1 MNKISFKGIVDT
13 TLRDGQQSPLLYDY
27 RKYRFNLEDKM
38 SLIKG
43 MLELGINHI
52 ELFSP
57 VVSQIE
63 KNDITQIINFV
74 KKQSKKVRMLA
85 HCRIHEYDIEE
96 AVNIGFDGINL
107 YMGVSTLAQKYKYQ
121 KNFSQVKKTINKII
135 KKTRLIYPDLYIRFS
150 IEDAFRTKLSDI
162 YSIYDDLSPYVNTF
176 GIPDTVGIAS
186 PEQVG
191 KTVKLLKLRYPNTDL
206 ECHFHNDRG
215 LAIANS
221 LSAIEAGAQ
230 FIDASIWGLA
240 ERSGITSLTALLLNL
255 DTLKKNLG
263 KPYKLSLCYPINV
276 LMGSILKAQVPYTE
290 PVSLTNRTHIAGVH
304 QKAVVGNNKTYEGI
318 NLSKFG
324 VNKNQLLLG
333 PLSGWNLLYYY
344 LTNVENFRLSV
355 RDAKLI
361 ASEFKQEVAVITA
374 DRNPKDILLAIVE
387 RLKFRK
393 KAVPQTY
400 KQKRFE
406 NLN

>member
-74 KKQSKKVRMLA
+74 KKQSKKVQLLA

-96 AVNIGFDGINL
+96 AVNTGFGGINL

-121 KNFSQVKKTINKII
+121 KDFSQVKKTINKII

-221 LSAIEAGAQ
+221 ISAIEAGAQ

-255 DTLKKNLG
+255 DLLKKNLS
-263 KPYKLSLCYPINV
+263 KSYKLSLCYPINV

-304 QKAVVGNNKTYEGI
+304 QKAVVGNNDTYESV

-355 RDAKLI
+355 KDAKLI
-361 ASEFKQEVAVITA
+361 AGEFKQEVAVITP

-387 RLKFRK
+387 RWKLRK
-393 KAVPQTY
+393 KAVPKTY